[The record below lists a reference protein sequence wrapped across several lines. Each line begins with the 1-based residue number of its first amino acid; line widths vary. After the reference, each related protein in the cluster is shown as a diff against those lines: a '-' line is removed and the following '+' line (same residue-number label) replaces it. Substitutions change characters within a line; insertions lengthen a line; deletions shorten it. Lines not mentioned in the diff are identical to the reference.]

1 MIDPNAAYENLIR
14 SLESIQAMTDDERVT
29 RAISIADEAMD
40 SLRRLVK
47 HLQQGG
53 HEPDAWAPDNNPPS
67 TPEEAAWLRA
77 RGL

>member
-1 MIDPNAAYENLIR
+1 VIDPNAAYDDLVR
-14 SLESIQAMTDDERVT
+14 SLESIQALADDERVLQM
-29 RAISIADEAMD
+29 ADDALA
-40 SLRRLVK
+40 SLQALVK

>member
-1 MIDPNAAYENLIR
+1 MIDPNAAYDDLVR
-14 SLESIQAMTDDERVT
+14 SLESIQALTDDVNVLQT
-29 RAISIADEAMD
+29 ADGAME

-53 HEPDAWAPDNNPPS
+53 HEPDAWSPDNNPPS